1 MAIEIRRLNKIINTN
16 IMTKKK
22 DSSVST
28 VFANSM
34 KHFKNDKNVIE
45 AVPCVIEYGFHV
57 LKNCENV
64 QTTNNGS

>member
-1 MAIEIRRLNKIINTN
+1 MAIEIKRLNKIINTN
-16 IMTKKK
+16 EKTRKKNTP
-22 DSSVST
+22 VST
-28 VFANSM
+28 IFADSM

-57 LKNCENV
+57 LKNYENA